1 MTQYSIVC
9 PSKTRELF
17 NQAHS
22 PSYRSSTVSTTL
34 VRWSILLANT
44 TIRMGK
50 NPRGLF
56 RFIKPPERK
65 KVRKD
70 LGKSLS
76 KFVRTNMD
84 SFAAY
89 RELRRTIDEVLY

>member
-1 MTQYSIVC
+1 MD
-9 PSKTRELF
+9 K
-17 NQAHS
+17 NQS
-22 PSYRSSTVSTTL
+22 
-34 VRWSILLANT
+34 
-44 TIRMGK
+44 
-50 NPRGLF
+50 GLF

-65 KVRKD
+65 KIRKH

-89 RELRRTIDEVLY
+89 RELRRAIDGVLYGEDDDATLQVTRR